1 MERIC
6 TFMGGAQNY
15 KYMGNKCQKG
25 KLKKRLEQDYKINQM
40 LDAQLIEKISVLV
53 KEKEV
58 QTKDLESFSKLE
70 N

>member
-1 MERIC
+1 
-6 TFMGGAQNY
+6 
-15 KYMGNKCQKG
+15 
-25 KLKKRLEQDYKINQM
+25 M
-40 LDAQLIEKISVLV
+40 LDAQIIEKISVLV